1 MRHTGWKSSCSQGL
15 CKRHLHKM
23 CILGAKYILVHVL
36 LLKFHLSDL
45 HNFHIL
51 DILGMLPHFLEY
63 VKDKAS
69 GWEHAQNNPVL
80 GPG

>member
-1 MRHTGWKSSCSQGL
+1 
-15 CKRHLHKM
+15 M

-51 DILGMLPHFLEY
+51 DILGMLPYCLEY
-63 VKDKAS
+63 VYRIRPQVGSMPKITLA
-69 GWEHAQNNPVL
+69 
-80 GPG
+80 